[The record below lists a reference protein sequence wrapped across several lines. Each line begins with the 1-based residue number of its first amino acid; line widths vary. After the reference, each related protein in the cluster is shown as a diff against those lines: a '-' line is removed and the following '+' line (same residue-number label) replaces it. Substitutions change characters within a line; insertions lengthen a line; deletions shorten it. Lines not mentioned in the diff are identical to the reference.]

1 MDPAQKIGYGIVLGI
16 GLATGLA
23 IARYVPAPA
32 PIDLHAD
39 DVLRSRVD
47 VSLALHR
54 ALHPFAF
61 SVESERGKV
70 VLRGSVDNPLERQL
84 AQRIAGGVDGVNA
97 VDNRITVEPHRARW
111 LGHTAMVG
119 DARDDRALALAVR
132 AQLRWHRVTRGSHID
147 VSSQLGHVVLRGSV
161 KSLKERDSA
170 QRIATRTEGVRAVDN
185 QIYVRGRATDR
196 GLALLGDA
204 GRNLGDMWITAQ
216 VKSAL
221 LYESDVSGLDLR
233 VRTRDGVVLLSGVA
247 ANRTELDLAGEIA
260 ATVRGVRRVD
270 TRDVTLS
277 T

>member
-1 MDPAQKIGYGIVLGI
+1 MDPAQKIGYGMVLGV

-23 IARYVPAPA
+23 IARYAPA
-32 PIDLHAD
+32 PDPVDLHAD

-54 ALHPFAF
+54 ALQPFAIA
-61 SVESERGKV
+61 VDAEQGRV
-70 VLRGSVDNPLERQL
+70 VLRGSVDDPLERQL
-84 AQRIAGGVDGVNA
+84 AQRIAKSVDGVRG
-97 VDNRITVEPHRARW
+97 VDNRIVVEPHRARW

-119 DARDDRALALAVR
+119 DGRDDRALALAVR
-132 AQLRWHRVTRGSHID
+132 AQLRWHRSTRGSRID
-147 VSSQLGHVVLRGSV
+147 VSSQLGHVVLHGSV
-161 KSLKERDSA
+161 KTLSERDIA
-170 QRIATRTEGVRAVDN
+170 QRIATRTEGVLSVDN
-185 QIYVRGRATDR
+185 QIDVRGRGAAR

-204 GRNLGDMWITAQ
+204 GRGLGDIWITAQ

-233 VRTRDGVVLLSGVA
+233 VRTRDGVVPLSGVA

-270 TRDVTLS
+270 THDVRLS
-277 T
+277 I

>member
-1 MDPAQKIGYGIVLGI
+1 MDPAQKIGYGIVLGV

-23 IARYVPAPA
+23 IARYAPESETA
-32 PIDLHAD
+32 WHAD
-39 DVLRSRVD
+39 EALRSRVD

-54 ALHPFAF
+54 SLQPFTLRVD
-61 SVESERGKV
+61 VEQGR
-70 VLRGSVDNPLERQL
+70 VLLQGSVDDPLERQL
-84 AQRIAGGVDGVNA
+84 AQRIARSVDGVRA
-97 VDNRITVEPHRARW
+97 VDNHIAVEPHRARW

-119 DARDDRALALAVR
+119 DARGDRALALAVR

-147 VSSQLGHVVLRGSV
+147 VHSELGHVVLRGSV
-161 KSLKERDSA
+161 RTLSERDIA
-170 QRIATRTEGVRAVDN
+170 QRIATRTEGVHSVDN
-185 QIYVRGRATDR
+185 RIDVRGHGAAR

-204 GRNLGDMWITAQ
+204 GRNLGDIWITAK

-247 ANRTELDLAGEIA
+247 TNRTELDLAGEIA

-270 TRDVTLS
+270 TQDVKLS
-277 T
+277 I

>member
-1 MDPAQKIGYGIVLGI
+1 MDPGRKFGFGIVLGV

-23 IARYVPAPA
+23 IARYVPGPE
-32 PIDLHAD
+32 PTDLHAD

-47 VSLALHR
+47 LSIALHR
-54 ALHPFAF
+54 ALQPFALD
-61 SVESERGKV
+61 VEAEQGRV
-70 VLRGSVDNPLERQL
+70 VLRGSVDNPLERRL
-84 AQRIAGGVDGVNA
+84 AQRIARSVDGVQA
-97 VDNRITVEPHRARW
+97 VDNRIVVEPHRARW

-119 DARDDRALALAVR
+119 DGRDDRALALAIR
-132 AQLRWHRVTRGSHID
+132 AQLRWHRVTRGSSIE
-147 VSSQLGHVVLRGSV
+147 VSSQLGHVALQGSV
-161 KSLKERDSA
+161 RTLRERDVA
-170 QRIATRTEGVRAVDN
+170 QRIATRTEGVQSVDN
-185 QIYVRGRATDR
+185 RVDVRGRGGAR

-204 GRNLGDMWITAQ
+204 GRNLGDVWITAQ

-221 LYESDVSGLDLR
+221 LYEPEVSGLDLR

-277 T
+277 I